1 MVTKAKAA
9 PAVLQDEPID
19 RAGWKYR
26 WNDDIVDEDTFNN
39 LTADHH
45 AWIAEQEKQK
55 TLATK
60 EDAKVEKKKA
70 KKK

>member
-1 MVTKAKAA
+1 MATKAKA
-9 PAVLQDEPID
+9 VLQDQPID

>member
-1 MVTKAKAA
+1 MATKAKAA

-19 RAGWKYR
+19 RTGWKYR
-26 WNDDIVDEDTFNN
+26 WNDDIVDEDTFNT
-39 LTADHH
+39 LIKDHH

-55 TLATK
+55 TLANK
-60 EDAKVEKKKA
+60 EDAKVDKKKA